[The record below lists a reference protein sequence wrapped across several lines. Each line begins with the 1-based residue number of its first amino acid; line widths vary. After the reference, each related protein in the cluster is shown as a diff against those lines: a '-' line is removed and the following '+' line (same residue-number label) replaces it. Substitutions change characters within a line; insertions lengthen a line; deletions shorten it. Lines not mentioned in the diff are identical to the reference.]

1 MVLMFEI
8 APPFRWKPKVEKVSP
23 LTRLIW
29 AWFSVAYIAGKF
41 GSVWDAFRQDE
52 RQKCW
57 DEINAAIKPGPL
69 PGNGRDQTAERNG
82 LVLAS
87 NIVMA
92 GMKGA
97 NDRVEGRDA
106 CGRSC

>member
-1 MVLMFEI
+1 MVVMFEI
-8 APPFRWKPKVEKVSP
+8 APPFRPVPKVEKVGP

-29 AWFSVAYIAGKF
+29 AWFSVAYISGKF

-57 DEINAAIKPGPL
+57 DEINAWIKPGEL
-69 PGNGRDQTAERNG
+69 QGNGCDQHAQRNG
-82 LVLAS
+82 MILAS

-92 GMKGA
+92 GIKGS
-97 NDRVEGRDA
+97 NVKLTHGGIYEN
-106 CGRSC
+106 